1 MNKNTPRKKSDSNL
15 KTTPAQQLVEESMKT
30 SEDANKLSTIRDILF
45 GEQARED
52 EEKRHSLHKE
62 LKTNLSQL
70 QQETQSQF
78 EQVSSELKKLHR
90 LISTETEHR
99 TSNNKITSQ
108 QLTQLQHALDESNNT
123 HQQAQSKLQAEF
135 TQKTEA
141 LDQQAKKW
149 HQELSEKLEIASKE
163 LRSDKT
169 DKGDLANMLRG
180 MAEQLANGE
189 K

>member
-1 MNKNTPRKKSDSNL
+1 MNKNTPHKENEAN
-15 KTTPAQQLVEESMKT
+15 TTPAQQLVEDSLRT

-52 EEKRHSLHKE
+52 EEKRHSLHRE
-62 LKTNLSQL
+62 LKANLGQL

-78 EQVSSELKKLHR
+78 EQVSSELKKLHS

-99 TSNNKITSQ
+99 ITNNKSANQ
-108 QLTQLQHALDESNNT
+108 QIMQLQHTLDESKKS
-123 HQQAQSKLQAEF
+123 HQQAQSQLQQEF
-135 TQKTEA
+135 TQKAEE
-141 LDQQAKKW
+141 LNQQAQQW

-169 DKGDLANMLRG
+169 DKGDLAQMLRG
-180 MAEQLANGE
+180 MAEQLANGD